1 MILLLVFIAAALV
14 VFAAMVVI
22 ILGSGFIEARLLPEQ
37 QGRPP
42 RHQPR

>member
-1 MILLLVFIAAALV
+1 VILLLAFVAILLAI
-14 VFAAMVVI
+14 FAAMVVI
-22 ILGSGFIEARLLPEQ
+22 ILGSGFIEGRLPPRE